1 MFRIMHSLR
10 FGAPVVLA
18 LAYIVA
24 PISASAQ
31 TGTVDFTSTLQHVEG
46 FGFSDAF
53 GEANALK
60 SLPAAKQA
68 QVLDLLYST
77 RVGAGFSMYRIGI
90 DTDSLIEPTSPG
102 SPSVTPH
109 YVFDGSDKGQVWLAQ
124 QGQKY
129 GVNTF
134 YADAWSAPAFMKTNN
149 NINNGGS
156 LCGSPGA
163 TTCATGDWRQ
173 AYANLLVQFV
183 SFYNGVNVPIRNL
196 GFMNEPDISATY
208 ASMNFTPAQAVD
220 FIKILGPTVQS
231 SGLPIRIL
239 CCDNSKWTLAPPFVA
254 AIVSDPTASSFVYAH
269 SSHEYGGH
277 ASSPLATTKPV
288 WMTEWSSS
296 NGTFESRWD
305 CNNCSGGPDG
315 MFLANDIIQAFN
327 AGNVNAYYYWWG
339 TSTGAAALILT
350 SGSGGGTFTVAG
362 RFYAIGSIS
371 RFVRPDAHVVSSTN
385 TNPSLNAV
393 AFRNADGSKVM
404 AIINTATTALPS
416 SFAVD
421 GGTANSAVKTYLTD
435 ATHSVTET
443 DTAAVV
449 GTTLSVTF
457 PPRSLT
463 TIVLPPAAIAGSIN
477 LVTTATLQK
486 LGDGSFQAAVKIA
499 NNGTGTA
506 QNVELNTALLG
517 SATGAPAPGAALPQT
532 VGSIAPGG
540 FLIVPLNFPSS
551 AGTSGSSTTDHFTGA
566 YTGGTFGGGS
576 RIVLP

>member
-1 MFRIMHSLR
+1 MFRLMHSLR
-10 FGAPVVLA
+10 FGVPLVFA
-18 LAYIVA
+18 LAYITV
-24 PISASAQ
+24 PTSALGQ

-196 GFMNEPDISATY
+196 GFMNEPDITATY

-254 AIVSDPTASSFVYAH
+254 AIDSDPIASSYLYAH

-296 NGTFESRWD
+296 NGTFEPRWD

-393 AFRNADGSKVM
+393 AFRNTDGSKVM

-416 SFAVD
+416 SFTVD
-421 GGTANSAVKTYLTD
+421 GSTANSSVKTYLTD
-435 ATHSVTET
+435 TIHSVTET
-443 DTAAVV
+443 DTAVVV

-463 TIVLPPAAIAGSIN
+463 TIVLPPTATTGSIN
-477 LVTTATLQK
+477 LVTSAMLQK

-499 NNGTGTA
+499 NDGTGTA
-506 QNVELNTALLG
+506 QNVQLSTALLG
-517 SATGAPAPGAALPQT
+517 SASGASAPGVALPQT

-551 AGTSGSSTTDHFTGA
+551 AGTSGSSTTDHFTGG